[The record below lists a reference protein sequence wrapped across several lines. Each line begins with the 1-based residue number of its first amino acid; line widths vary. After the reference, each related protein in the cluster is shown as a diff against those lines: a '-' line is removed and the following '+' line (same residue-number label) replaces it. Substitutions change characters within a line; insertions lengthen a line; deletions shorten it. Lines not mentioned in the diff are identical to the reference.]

1 MSEILKSKKGPGFD
15 ELMSNEQSQPQIT
28 IPRAEGKSIIEAAEE
43 YFGCRA
49 TPASELPQEDP
60 SEEYLIETD
69 E

>member
-1 MSEILKSKKGPGFD
+1 MTEKQIAQEQKLL
-15 ELMSNEQSQPQIT
+15 ELT
-28 IPRAEGKSIIEAAEE
+28 IPRAEGESSIEAAEK